1 MKKKKNWLDIILI
14 ILIVAGLAGTFTI
27 IKVNNSKKEPEI
39 ITTSTL
45 EKIIDASELSTF
57 EAIYNGIAV
66 VKNPEKDDKVDY
78 YVSYKAKVQAGI
90 DFDRVEMSID
100 DEKKQIVV
108 KIPAIN
114 LGEPMVD
121 IASMDYIF
129 ENKKANTE
137 TVSEQ
142 AYKAC
147 IEDAK
152 NESEK
157 EEAIFTLAKQNA
169 ENIIRALINPF
180 IEDMEET
187 YELVIE

>member
-1 MKKKKNWLDIILI
+1 MKKIIGIVIMLAV
-14 ILIVAGLAGTFTI
+14 LGGVGIVAFQNI
-27 IKVNNSKKEPEI
+27 NNSKKEPEI
-39 ITTSTL
+39 VSTSVL
-45 EKIIDASELSTF
+45 EKIINVSELSTF
-57 EAIYNGIAV
+57 EAVYNGIADV
-66 VKNPEKDDKVDY
+66 RNIEDNEQIDY

-90 DFDRVEMSID
+90 DFEKVKISKD
-100 DEKKQIVV
+100 DEQKQIIV
-108 KIPAIN
+108 KIPEIT

-121 IASMDYIF
+121 ITSMEYIF

-157 EEAIFTLAKQNA
+157 EEAIFGLAKQNA
-169 ENIIRALINPF
+169 EKIIRALITPF
-180 IEDMEET
+180 IVDMEEP
-187 YELVIE
+187 YKLVIE